1 MEVYFKNLTP
11 EDGTADKL
19 LHDLR
24 TLSDD
29 TEELFRVTGVRL
41 AEKSKRKFLAA
52 LERARSACQEMR
64 NQAAAGAAKTDR
76 AIREYPYPAAGIAL
90 GVGVLVGMLML
101 RRSPG
106 RQ

>member
-24 TLSDD
+24 ALRDD
-29 TEELFRVTGVRL
+29 TEELFRATGDKL
-41 AEKSKRKFLAA
+41 AEKSKKSFLAA
-52 LERARSACQEMR
+52 LERARNACQEVR

-76 AIREYPYPAAGIAL
+76 IIHDYPYSAVGVAL
-90 GVGVLVGMLML
+90 GIGLLLGVLML
-101 RRSPG
+101 RRSSDRP
-106 RQ
+106 